1 MKRAR
6 RQAITVCC
14 GGRFFFLH
22 RCLRTAELHFAIKS
36 YIWRQR
42 LIKQDF
48 CGKMKLT
55 EYKNAQ
61 RMDGFVRGG
70 RRMERKKLPVG
81 IDSFEK
87 LRREAF
93 YYVDKTGLIIDLLNN
108 WGEVNLFTRPR
119 RFGKTLNMSMLKS
132 FFEIGSDRTLFD
144 GLAISRETALCEA
157 YMGKFPVVFVSLKG
171 VDGLRFE
178 DAYGMLRR
186 ILRSEVFR
194 LSFLAESKKVLDKE
208 KAAFE
213 RFLNEQDT
221 LDDVQESLKMLSS
234 LLYQHY
240 GQKTILLIDEYDVPL
255 DKAFQHGYYKEM
267 VALIRSLF
275 GQALKT
281 NDYLQ
286 FAVLTGCLRVSKE
299 SIFTGLNN
307 FKVLSITDSRF
318 DEHFGFTDAEV
329 KTLLDDYNLT
339 AHYGETKEWYDGY
352 RFGSVDV
359 YCPWD
364 VINHVDRLCGE
375 PNAEPQAYWINT
387 SGNDL
392 VRRFV
397 DKADKTTQGEIERL
411 IAGEAIEKAVRLELT
426 YNEID
431 NSIDNLWS
439 VLFTTGYLTQ
449 AGKVE
454 RSVYKLI
461 IPNREVREVFI
472 LQIQEWF
479 KETVVQDEKPMQAFC
494 KAFLDGNAEEIQ
506 KRLTVILGK
515 MISILDTKAKD
526 EQKENF
532 YHGLL
537 LGLLRSDPTWSIL
550 SNAESGD
557 GFSDILIEPEDP
569 DAGIV
574 IEVKYSPTLAGM
586 ESVCEAAMNQIK
598 EKRYDERL
606 RNEGREHITA
616 FGIAFCK
623 KRCKVSFETLH

>member
-1 MKRAR
+1 
-6 RQAITVCC
+6 
-14 GGRFFFLH
+14 
-22 RCLRTAELHFAIKS
+22 
-36 YIWRQR
+36 
-42 LIKQDF
+42 
-48 CGKMKLT
+48 
-55 EYKNAQ
+55 
-61 RMDGFVRGG
+61 
-70 RRMERKKLPVG
+70 MESRKLPVG
-81 IDSFEK
+81 IENFEEI
-87 LRREAF
+87 RTEGF
-93 YYVDKTGLIIDLLNN
+93 YYVDKTGLIRDLLNN
-108 WGEVNLFTRPR
+108 WGKVNLFTRPR

-132 FFEIGSDRTLFD
+132 FFEIGSNRTLFD

-157 YMGKFPVVFVSLKG
+157 HMGRFPVVFVSLKG
-171 VDGLRFE
+171 VDGLTFDE
-178 DAYGMLRR
+178 AYGMLRR
-186 ILRSEVFR
+186 ILRSEFSR
-194 LSFLAESKKVLDKE
+194 LGFLKQSERIAEDDKRP
-208 KAAFE
+208 FE
-213 RFLNEQDT
+213 RFLKEQDT
-221 LDDVQESLKMLSS
+221 MDDVQESLKMLSS

-267 VALIRSLF
+267 VALIRGLF

-329 KTLLDDYNLT
+329 KALLDDYNLT
-339 AHYGETKEWYDGY
+339 AHYSETREWYDGY

-454 RSVYKLI
+454 RGVYKLI

-479 KETVVQDEKPMQAFC
+479 KETVVHDEKPMQAFC
-494 KAFLDGNAEEIQ
+494 QAFLDGNAEEIQ

-537 LGLLRSDPTWSIL
+537 LGLLRSEPNWLIL

-569 DAGIV
+569 DTGIV

-586 ESVCEAAMNQIK
+586 ESACVTALEQIK
-598 EKRYDERL
+598 SKRYDERL
-606 RNEGREHITA
+606 RNEGRENVTA

-623 KRCKVSFETLH
+623 KRCRVVFEKL

>member
-1 MKRAR
+1 
-6 RQAITVCC
+6 
-14 GGRFFFLH
+14 
-22 RCLRTAELHFAIKS
+22 
-36 YIWRQR
+36 
-42 LIKQDF
+42 
-48 CGKMKLT
+48 
-55 EYKNAQ
+55 
-61 RMDGFVRGG
+61 
-70 RRMERKKLPVG
+70 MESRKLPVG
-81 IDSFEK
+81 IENFEEI
-87 LRREAF
+87 RTEGF
-93 YYVDKTGLIIDLLNN
+93 YYVDKTGLIRDLLNN
-108 WGEVNLFTRPR
+108 WGKVNLFTRPR

-132 FFEIGSDRTLFD
+132 FFEIGADRTLFD

-157 YMGKFPVVFVSLKG
+157 YMGRFPVVFVSLKG
-171 VDGLRFE
+171 VDGLTFE

-194 LSFLAESKKVLDKE
+194 LSFLAESKKVQDKE
-208 KAAFE
+208 KVAFE

-267 VALIRSLF
+267 VALIRGLF

-364 VINHVDRLCGE
+364 VINHVDRLCSE

-392 VRRFV
+392 VKRFV

-431 NSIDNLWS
+431 SSIDNLWS

-449 AGKVE
+449 AGKAA
-454 RSVYKLI
+454 RGVYKLV

-494 KAFLDGNAEEIQ
+494 QAFLDGNAGEIQ
-506 KRLTVILGK
+506 KRLTAILGK
-515 MISILDTKAKD
+515 MISILDTKARD
-526 EQKENF
+526 DQKENF

-586 ESVCEAAMNQIK
+586 ESACVTALEQIK
-598 EKRYDERL
+598 SKRYDERL
-606 RNEGREHITA
+606 RNEGRENVTA

-623 KRCKVSFETLH
+623 KRCRVVFEKL

>member
-1 MKRAR
+1 M
-6 RQAITVCC
+6 
-14 GGRFFFLH
+14 
-22 RCLRTAELHFAIKS
+22 
-36 YIWRQR
+36 
-42 LIKQDF
+42 IKQAF

-87 LRREAF
+87 LRRESF

-132 FFEIGSDRTLFD
+132 FFEIGADRTLFD

-157 YMGKFPVVFVSLKG
+157 YMGRFPVVFVSLKG
-171 VDGLRFE
+171 VDGLTFDEAESRFIE
-178 DAYGMLRR
+178 IIG
-186 ILRSEVFR
+186 SEAERF
-194 LSFLAESKKVLDKE
+194 SFLLESDKLSDNEKE
-208 KAAFE
+208 KYRA
-213 RFLNEQDT
+213 L
-221 LDDVQESLKMLSS
+221 LKLKNGQYDMGTIVLTSS
-234 LLYQHY
+234 LQTLSLLLNKHY
-240 GQKTILLIDEYDVPL
+240 DQKTILLIDEYDVPL

-267 VALIRSLF
+267 VALIRGLF

-449 AGKVE
+449 TGKVE

-494 KAFLDGNAEEIQ
+494 QAFLDGNAEEIQ

-526 EQKENF
+526 DQKENF

-537 LGLLRSDPTWSIL
+537 LGLLRSEPNWLIL

-569 DAGIV
+569 DTGIV

-586 ESVCEAAMNQIK
+586 ESACVTALEQIK
-598 EKRYDERL
+598 SKRYDERL
-606 RNEGREHITA
+606 RNEGRENVTA

-623 KRCKVSFETLH
+623 KRCRVVFEKL

>member
-22 RCLRTAELHFAIKS
+22 RYLRTAEPHFAIKS

-81 IDSFEK
+81 IENFEEIRK
-87 LRREAF
+87 EGF
-93 YYVDKTGLIIDLLNN
+93 YYVDKTGLIRDLLNS
-108 WGEVNLFTRPR
+108 WGKVNLFTRPR

-132 FFEIGSDRTLFD
+132 FFEIGADKALFD
-144 GLAISRETALCEA
+144 GLEISKETALCEA

-171 VDGLRFE
+171 VDGLTFE

-240 GQKTILLIDEYDVPL
+240 GQKAILLIDEYDVPL

-267 VALIRSLF
+267 VALIRGLF

-479 KETVVQDEKPMQAFC
+479 KETIVQDEKPMQAFC
-494 KAFLDGNAEEIQ
+494 QAFLDGNAEEIQ

-526 EQKENF
+526 DQKENF

-537 LGLLRSDPTWSIL
+537 LGLLRSEPNWLIL
-550 SNAESGD
+550 FNAESGD

-623 KRCKVSFETLH
+623 KRCRVVFEKL

>member
-22 RCLRTAELHFAIKS
+22 RRLRTAEPHFAIKS

-42 LIKQDF
+42 LIKQAF
-48 CGKMKLT
+48 CGKMKLI
-55 EYKNAQ
+55 ECKNAQ

-87 LRREAF
+87 LRREDF

-132 FFEIGSDRTLFD
+132 FFEIGADRTLFD
-144 GLAISRETALCEA
+144 GLSISKETALCEA
-157 YMGKFPVVFVSLKG
+157 YMGRFPVVFVSLKG
-171 VDGLRFE
+171 VDGLTFE
-178 DAYGMLRR
+178 EAYGMLRR

-221 LDDVQESLKMLSS
+221 LDDAQESLKMLSS

-240 GQKTILLIDEYDVPL
+240 GQKAILLIDEYDVPL

-329 KTLLDDYNLT
+329 KMLLDDYNLT
-339 AHYGETKEWYDGY
+339 EHYGETKEWYDGY

-392 VRRFV
+392 VKRFV

-479 KETVVQDEKPMQAFC
+479 KETVVHDEKPMQAFC
-494 KAFLDGNAEEIQ
+494 QAFLDGNAEEIQ

-586 ESVCEAAMNQIK
+586 ESACVTALEQIK
-598 EKRYDERL
+598 SKRYDERL

-623 KRCKVSFETLH
+623 KRCRVVFEKL

>member
-22 RCLRTAELHFAIKS
+22 RCLRTAEPHFAIKS

-48 CGKMKLT
+48 CSKMKLT

-132 FFEIGSDRTLFD
+132 FFEIGADRTLFD

-157 YMGKFPVVFVSLKG
+157 YMGRFPVVFVSLKG
-171 VDGLRFE
+171 VDGLTFE

-281 NDYLQ
+281 NDFLQ

-339 AHYGETKEWYDGY
+339 AHYGETREWYDGY

-392 VRRFV
+392 VKRFV

-479 KETVVQDEKPMQAFC
+479 KETVVHDEKSMQAFC
-494 KAFLDGNAEEIQ
+494 QAFLDGNAEEIQ

-537 LGLLRSDPTWSIL
+537 LGLLRSEPNWLIL

-569 DAGIV
+569 DTGIV
-574 IEVKYSPTLAGM
+574 IEIKYSPTLAGM

-606 RNEGREHITA
+606 RNEGRENVTA

-623 KRCKVSFETLH
+623 KRCKVVFEKL

>member
-1 MKRAR
+1 
-6 RQAITVCC
+6 
-14 GGRFFFLH
+14 
-22 RCLRTAELHFAIKS
+22 
-36 YIWRQR
+36 
-42 LIKQDF
+42 
-48 CGKMKLT
+48 
-55 EYKNAQ
+55 
-61 RMDGFVRGG
+61 
-70 RRMERKKLPVG
+70 MERKKLPVG
-81 IDSFEK
+81 IENFEEIRK
-87 LRREAF
+87 EGF
-93 YYVDKTGLIIDLLNN
+93 YYVDKTGLIRDLLNS
-108 WGEVNLFTRPR
+108 WGKVNLFTRPR

-132 FFEIGSDRTLFD
+132 FFEIGANRALFD
-144 GLAISRETALCEA
+144 GLAISKETTLCEA

-171 VDGLRFE
+171 VDGLTFE

-275 GQALKT
+275 GRALKT

-479 KETVVQDEKPMQAFC
+479 KETVVHDEKPMQAFC
-494 KAFLDGNAEEIQ
+494 QAFLDGNAEEIQ

-537 LGLLRSDPTWSIL
+537 LGLLRSEPNWLIL

-606 RNEGREHITA
+606 RNEGRENVTA

-623 KRCKVSFETLH
+623 KRCRVVFEKL

>member
-1 MKRAR
+1 
-6 RQAITVCC
+6 
-14 GGRFFFLH
+14 
-22 RCLRTAELHFAIKS
+22 
-36 YIWRQR
+36 
-42 LIKQDF
+42 
-48 CGKMKLT
+48 
-55 EYKNAQ
+55 
-61 RMDGFVRGG
+61 
-70 RRMERKKLPVG
+70 MERKKLPVG
-81 IDSFEK
+81 IENFEEIRK
-87 LRREAF
+87 EGF
-93 YYVDKTGLIIDLLNN
+93 YYVDKTGLIRDLLNS
-108 WGEVNLFTRPR
+108 WGKVNLFTRPR

-132 FFEIGSDRTLFD
+132 FFEIGANRTLFD
-144 GLAISRETALCEA
+144 GLAISKETTLCEA

-171 VDGLRFE
+171 VDGLTFE

-267 VALIRSLF
+267 VALIRGLF

-392 VRRFV
+392 VKRFV
-397 DKADKTTQGEIERL
+397 DKADKTTQSEIERL

-515 MISILDTKAKD
+515 MISILDTKTKD
-526 EQKENF
+526 DQKENF

-537 LGLLRSDPTWSIL
+537 LGLLRSEPNWLIL

-569 DAGIV
+569 DTGIV

-586 ESVCEAAMNQIK
+586 ESACVTALEQIK
-598 EKRYDERL
+598 SKHYDERL
-606 RNEGREHITA
+606 RNEGRENVTA

-623 KRCKVSFETLH
+623 KRCRVVFEKL

>member
-1 MKRAR
+1 
-6 RQAITVCC
+6 
-14 GGRFFFLH
+14 
-22 RCLRTAELHFAIKS
+22 
-36 YIWRQR
+36 
-42 LIKQDF
+42 
-48 CGKMKLT
+48 
-55 EYKNAQ
+55 
-61 RMDGFVRGG
+61 
-70 RRMERKKLPVG
+70 MESRKLPVG
-81 IDSFEK
+81 IENFEEI
-87 LRREAF
+87 RTEGF
-93 YYVDKTGLIIDLLNN
+93 YYVDKTGLIRDLLNN
-108 WGEVNLFTRPR
+108 WGKVNLFTRPR
-119 RFGKTLNMSMLKS
+119 RFGKTLNMSMLKT

-157 YMGKFPVVFVSLKG
+157 YMGRFPVVFVSLKG
-171 VDGLRFE
+171 VDGLTFEEAESRFIE
-178 DAYGMLRR
+178 IIG
-186 ILRSEVFR
+186 SEAERF
-194 LSFLAESKKVLDKE
+194 SFLLESDKLSDNEKE
-208 KAAFE
+208 KYRA
-213 RFLNEQDT
+213 L
-221 LDDVQESLKMLSS
+221 LKLKNGQYDMGTIVLTSS
-234 LLYQHY
+234 LQTLSLLLNKHY

-267 VALIRSLF
+267 VALIRGLF

-339 AHYGETKEWYDGY
+339 AHYGETREWYDGY

-392 VRRFV
+392 VKRFV

-431 NSIDNLWS
+431 SSIDNLWS

-449 AGKVE
+449 AGKAA
-454 RSVYKLI
+454 RGVYKLV

-494 KAFLDGNAEEIQ
+494 QAFLDGNAGEIQ
-506 KRLTVILGK
+506 KRLTAILGK
-515 MISILDTKAKD
+515 MISILDTKARD
-526 EQKENF
+526 DQKENF

-537 LGLLRSDPTWSIL
+537 LGLLRSEPNWLIL

-569 DAGIV
+569 DTGIV

-586 ESVCEAAMNQIK
+586 ESACVTALEQIK
-598 EKRYDERL
+598 SKRYDERL
-606 RNEGREHITA
+606 RNEGRENVTA

-623 KRCKVSFETLH
+623 KRCRVVFEKL

>member
-1 MKRAR
+1 
-6 RQAITVCC
+6 
-14 GGRFFFLH
+14 
-22 RCLRTAELHFAIKS
+22 
-36 YIWRQR
+36 
-42 LIKQDF
+42 
-48 CGKMKLT
+48 
-55 EYKNAQ
+55 
-61 RMDGFVRGG
+61 
-70 RRMERKKLPVG
+70 MERKKLSVG
-81 IDSFEK
+81 IENFEEIRK
-87 LRREAF
+87 EGF
-93 YYVDKTGLIIDLLNN
+93 YYVDKTVLIRDLLNS
-108 WGEVNLFTRPR
+108 WGKVNLFTRPR

-132 FFEIGSDRTLFD
+132 FFEIGADGTLFD

-171 VDGLRFE
+171 VDGLTFE
-178 DAYGMLRR
+178 DAYIMLKTIIRTEASR
-186 ILRSEVFR
+186 HYYLKTSEKVSTENKQIFEEILSGKYEEMADSLR
-194 LSFLAESKKVLDKE
+194 LLS
-208 KAAFE
+208 
-213 RFLNEQDT
+213 Q
-221 LDDVQESLKMLSS
+221 MLF
-234 LLYQHY
+234 QHY

-267 VALIRSLF
+267 VALIRGLF

-392 VRRFV
+392 VKRFV

-479 KETVVQDEKPMQAFC
+479 KETVVHDEKPMQAFC
-494 KAFLDGNAEEIQ
+494 QAFLDGNAEEIQ

-623 KRCKVSFETLH
+623 KRCRVVFEKL

>member
-1 MKRAR
+1 M
-6 RQAITVCC
+6 
-14 GGRFFFLH
+14 
-22 RCLRTAELHFAIKS
+22 
-36 YIWRQR
+36 
-42 LIKQDF
+42 
-48 CGKMKLT
+48 
-55 EYKNAQ
+55 
-61 RMDGFVRGG
+61 
-70 RRMERKKLPVG
+70 
-81 IDSFEK
+81 
-87 LRREAF
+87 
-93 YYVDKTGLIIDLLNN
+93 
-108 WGEVNLFTRPR
+108 
-119 RFGKTLNMSMLKS
+119 
-132 FFEIGSDRTLFD
+132 
-144 GLAISRETALCEA
+144 
-157 YMGKFPVVFVSLKG
+157 
-171 VDGLRFE
+171 
-178 DAYGMLRR
+178 
-186 ILRSEVFR
+186 
-194 LSFLAESKKVLDKE
+194 
-208 KAAFE
+208 
-213 RFLNEQDT
+213 
-221 LDDVQESLKMLSS
+221 
-234 LLYQHY
+234 
-240 GQKTILLIDEYDVPL
+240 
-255 DKAFQHGYYKEM
+255 
-267 VALIRSLF
+267 
-275 GQALKT
+275 
-281 NDYLQ
+281 
-286 FAVLTGCLRVSKE
+286 
-299 SIFTGLNN
+299 
-307 FKVLSITDSRF
+307 
-318 DEHFGFTDAEV
+318 

-392 VRRFV
+392 VKRFV

-479 KETVVQDEKPMQAFC
+479 KETVVHDEKPMQAFC
-494 KAFLDGNAEEIQ
+494 QAFLDGNAEEIQ

-586 ESVCEAAMNQIK
+586 ESACVTALEQIK
-598 EKRYDERL
+598 SKHYDERL
-606 RNEGREHITA
+606 RNEGRENVTA

-623 KRCKVSFETLH
+623 KRCRVVFEKL

>member
-1 MKRAR
+1 
-6 RQAITVCC
+6 
-14 GGRFFFLH
+14 
-22 RCLRTAELHFAIKS
+22 
-36 YIWRQR
+36 
-42 LIKQDF
+42 
-48 CGKMKLT
+48 
-55 EYKNAQ
+55 
-61 RMDGFVRGG
+61 
-70 RRMERKKLPVG
+70 MERKKLPVG
-81 IDSFEK
+81 IENFEEIRK
-87 LRREAF
+87 EGF
-93 YYVDKTGLIIDLLNN
+93 YYVDKTVLIRDLLNS
-108 WGEVNLFTRPR
+108 WGKVNLFTRPR
-119 RFGKTLNMSMLKS
+119 RFGKTLNMIMLKS
-132 FFEIGSDRTLFD
+132 FFEIGADGTLFD

-171 VDGLRFE
+171 VDGLTFE
-178 DAYGMLRR
+178 DAYIMLKTIIRTEASR
-186 ILRSEVFR
+186 HYYLKTSEKVSTENKQIFEEILSGKYEEMADSLR
-194 LSFLAESKKVLDKE
+194 LLS
-208 KAAFE
+208 
-213 RFLNEQDT
+213 Q
-221 LDDVQESLKMLSS
+221 MLF
-234 LLYQHY
+234 QHY
-240 GQKTILLIDEYDVPL
+240 GQKAVLLIDEYDVPL
-255 DKAFQHGYYKEM
+255 DKAFQHGYYREM

-281 NDYLQ
+281 NDFLQ

-329 KTLLDDYNLT
+329 KMLLDDYNLT

-352 RFGSVDV
+352 RFGCVDV

-364 VINHVDRLCGE
+364 VINHVDRLCSE

-392 VRRFV
+392 VKRFV

-431 NSIDNLWS
+431 SSIDNLWS

-449 AGKVE
+449 AGKAA
-454 RSVYKLI
+454 RGVYKLV

-494 KAFLDGNAEEIQ
+494 QAFLDGNAGEIQ
-506 KRLTVILGK
+506 KRLTAILGK
-515 MISILDTKAKD
+515 MISILDTKARD
-526 EQKENF
+526 DQKENF

-537 LGLLRSDPTWSIL
+537 LGLLRSEPNWLIL

-569 DAGIV
+569 DTGIV

-606 RNEGREHITA
+606 RNEGRENVTA

-623 KRCKVSFETLH
+623 KRCRVVFEKL

>member
-1 MKRAR
+1 
-6 RQAITVCC
+6 
-14 GGRFFFLH
+14 
-22 RCLRTAELHFAIKS
+22 
-36 YIWRQR
+36 
-42 LIKQDF
+42 
-48 CGKMKLT
+48 
-55 EYKNAQ
+55 
-61 RMDGFVRGG
+61 
-70 RRMERKKLPVG
+70 MESRKLPVG
-81 IDSFEK
+81 IENFEEI
-87 LRREAF
+87 RTEGF
-93 YYVDKTGLIIDLLNN
+93 YYVDKTGLIRDLLNN
-108 WGEVNLFTRPR
+108 WGKVNLFTRPR

-132 FFEIGSDRTLFD
+132 FFEIGADRTLFD

-157 YMGKFPVVFVSLKG
+157 YMGRFPVVFVSLKG
-171 VDGLRFE
+171 VDGLTFEEAESRFIE
-178 DAYGMLRR
+178 IIG
-186 ILRSEVFR
+186 SEAERF
-194 LSFLAESKKVLDKE
+194 SFLLESDKLSDNEKE
-208 KAAFE
+208 KYRA
-213 RFLNEQDT
+213 L
-221 LDDVQESLKMLSS
+221 LKLKNGQYDMGTIVLTSS
-234 LLYQHY
+234 LQTLSLLLNKHY
-240 GQKTILLIDEYDVPL
+240 DQKTILLIDEYDVPL

-281 NDYLQ
+281 NDFLQ

-339 AHYGETKEWYDGY
+339 AHYGETREWYDGY

-454 RSVYKLI
+454 RGVYKLI

-479 KETVVQDEKPMQAFC
+479 KETVVHDEKPMQAFC
-494 KAFLDGNAEEIQ
+494 QAFLDGNAEEIQ

-537 LGLLRSDPTWSIL
+537 LGLLRSEPNWLIL

-569 DAGIV
+569 DTGIV

-606 RNEGREHITA
+606 RNEGRENVTA

-623 KRCKVSFETLH
+623 KRCRVVFEKL

>member
-1 MKRAR
+1 
-6 RQAITVCC
+6 
-14 GGRFFFLH
+14 
-22 RCLRTAELHFAIKS
+22 
-36 YIWRQR
+36 
-42 LIKQDF
+42 
-48 CGKMKLT
+48 
-55 EYKNAQ
+55 
-61 RMDGFVRGG
+61 
-70 RRMERKKLPVG
+70 MESRKLPVG
-81 IDSFEK
+81 IENFEEI
-87 LRREAF
+87 RTEGF
-93 YYVDKTGLIIDLLNN
+93 YYVDKTGLIRDLLNN
-108 WGEVNLFTRPR
+108 WGKVNLFTRPR

-132 FFEIGSDRTLFD
+132 FFEIGSNRTLFD

-157 YMGKFPVVFVSLKG
+157 HMGRFPVVFVSLKG
-171 VDGLRFE
+171 VDGLTFDE
-178 DAYGMLRR
+178 AYGMLRR
-186 ILRSEVFR
+186 ILRSEFSR
-194 LSFLAESKKVLDKE
+194 LGFLKQSERIAEDDKRP
-208 KAAFE
+208 FE
-213 RFLNEQDT
+213 RFLKEQDT
-221 LDDVQESLKMLSS
+221 MDDVQESLKMLSS

-281 NDYLQ
+281 NDFLQ

-339 AHYGETKEWYDGY
+339 AHYSETREWYDGY

-479 KETVVQDEKPMQAFC
+479 KETVVHDEKPMQAFC
-494 KAFLDGNAEEIQ
+494 QAFLDGNAEEIQ
-506 KRLTVILGK
+506 RRLTVILGK

-537 LGLLRSDPTWSIL
+537 LGLLRSEPNWLIL

-569 DAGIV
+569 DTGIV

-586 ESVCEAAMNQIK
+586 ESACVTALEQIK
-598 EKRYDERL
+598 SKRYDERL
-606 RNEGREHITA
+606 RNEGRENVTA

-623 KRCKVSFETLH
+623 KRCRVVFEKL